1 MTTLQL
7 SLDDNWTHAYGGVC
21 FLHYTIVWCTK
32 FCRRVLV
39 ADVSDRVDSLLRQ
52 LVVEAG
58 GEVGEL
64 AIYPNYI
71 RLDVVL
77 YTPNL
82 APAQLIYHLK
92 RTTSRIVCREYPH
105 IQRRLKS
112 LWTRSYLIKTDENLP
127 EEVIARYVASQ
138 RGR

>member
-1 MTTLQL
+1 MTTHQL
-7 SLDDNWTHAYGGVC
+7 PLADNWAHAYGGVC

-39 ADVSDRVDSLLRQ
+39 ADVSDRV
-52 LVVEAG
+52 
-58 GEVGEL
+58 
-64 AIYPNYI
+64 
-71 RLDVVL
+71 VL
-77 YTPNL
+77 HTPNL

-92 RTTSRIVCREYPH
+92 RTTSRLVCQEYPV

-112 LWTRSYLIKTDENLP
+112 LWTRSYLISTAENLP
-127 EEVIARYVASQ
+127 EELIMRYVTSQ